1 MIAQTTR
8 AELLAYLSELGIET
22 KTTDHPPLHTVDE
35 SRALRG
41 DIPGSH
47 TKNLFLKCKKNKL
60 WLVVTLED
68 ANVDLKT
75 LHRLIGSGRL
85 SFGKPDLLIEALG
98 VPPGS
103 VTPFAL
109 INDKSARVNV
119 VLDQTMMQ
127 RDPLNYHPLEN
138 NATTTI
144 GSEDLLTFIR
154 ATGHDPVILSVAE

>member
-22 KTTDHPPLHTVDE
+22 KTTDHPPLHTIDE

-68 ANVDLKT
+68 ANVDLKI

-109 INDKSARVNV
+109 INDKSCRVNV

-127 RDPLNYHPLEN
+127 QDPLNYHPLEN

>member
-68 ANVDLKT
+68 ANVDLKI

-109 INDKSARVNV
+109 INDKSCRVNV